1 MLTGFFIAFV
11 LIVATGGIFIMLRGW
26 ASPDPLARKRQ
37 LKNHQQRRE
46 QAGEE
51 GPNGEDSRSADVG
64 EDKRPGKDVI
74 SKWSGL
80 E

>member
-1 MLTGFFIAFV
+1 MLTGFSVAFV
-11 LIVATGGIFIMLRGW
+11 LIVATGGIFIVLRGW

-37 LKNHQQRRE
+37 LKNHQRRRE

-51 GPNGEDSRSADVG
+51 GPSGEDSRSADVG

>member
-1 MLTGFFIAFV
+1 MLTGFSVAFV

-26 ASPDPLARKRQ
+26 TSPDPLARKRQ
-37 LKNHQQRRE
+37 LKNHQRRRE

-51 GPNGEDSRSADVG
+51 DPSEEDSRSADVG
-64 EDKRPGKDVI
+64 EDKRPGEDVI